1 MDKQRN
7 VRRDITNSC
16 ADSMLNRI
24 TECFKDS
31 LKGIPQI
38 KSAVIDSIN
47 EDGSINIFFPPNET
61 KLFTRIS
68 NQSPFTL
75 APGDGVEIMLKN
87 GSFDNCWII
96 AKHGITRADMSTQQ
110 NKTSNDTLKNTNSN
124 IDPSQ
129 VVGVTKTSQLINDS
143 KFISQDEPIINSP
156 DLRGVPT
163 TPTASKGDNS
173 SQIANTAFVFEAIQ
187 DVLEE
192 SKVLTFEGT
201 IGVDGTVQELPD
213 EHAQGDVYIISN
225 SGLYAGYNCNIGDLI
240 ICIKD
245 GLSKD
250 DKDWYVI
257 RTDLSNYITGP
268 LSSNDNHVA
277 IFDGDS
283 GKIIKDSGYTIGKS
297 VPSDAVFTD
306 TIIEVVDSL
315 DSTESEK
322 ALSANQGKILNDKV
336 IKKAD
341 SSTTLSGYG
350 IKDAKIEN
358 GVITLGENTITP
370 ITSLEDANLTGIPT
384 APTPDNTVN
393 NNQIATTSFVHTFV
407 AKAQESGVI
416 GPDSAINEHVALFD
430 GTTGKVIK
438 DSGFTIG
445 KSVPSDAV
453 FTDTIVEVEN
463 NLDSTS
469 TVSALSAYQGKL
481 LKNEIDKKA
490 TSATTLGGYGIT
502 DAYIKDGKVKLGE
515 NEIIPIIDVS
525 DKAPINSP
533 NFTGTPT
540 VPTANDGDNSEQIAN
555 TKFVSKSI
563 VDVLEKSKVMTFQ
576 GTLGENGDIQV
587 LPDKH
592 TIGDVYIIISSGIYA
607 GKSCGVGD
615 LIICI
620 QSGETDNND
629 DWYIIQTNIISNET
643 DTVIEVVDSLNSTET
658 KKALSANQGRVL
670 DEKISK
676 KANSSDSLNG
686 YGILDAKIENN
697 VITLGEHTITFIIDE

>member
-1 MDKQRN
+1 MDKQKN
-7 VRRDITNSC
+7 VRRDVTNSC

-68 NQSPFTL
+68 NQSPFIL
-75 APGDGVEIMLKN
+75 SPGDGVEIMLKN

-96 AKHGITRADMSTQQ
+96 AKHGVTRADMSTQQ
-110 NKTSNDTLKNTNSN
+110 NKTSNDTLKNTITN

-201 IGVDGTVQELPD
+201 IGTDGTVQELPD

-245 GLSKD
+245 GLSKN

-257 RTDLSNYITGP
+257 RTDLSNYIIGP
-268 LSSNDNHVA
+268 LSSSDNHVA
-277 IFDGDS
+277 IFDGNS
-283 GKIIKDSGYTIGKS
+283 GKIIKDSEYTIEKS
-297 VPSDAVFTD
+297 VPPDAVFTD

-358 GVITLGENTITP
+358 GVITLGKNTITP

-416 GPDSAINEHVALFD
+416 GPDSAVNEHVAVFD

-445 KSVPSDAV
+445 KSVPSNAV
-453 FTDTIVEVEN
+453 FTDTVYTHPKYEKHNIGFYKIETNELGHVVSVEQVTKEDIVNLGIPSEDTDTHYTCQNVVSNANTGISNSTTALSNGEVYLNTVEN
-463 NLDSTS
+463 NTVTS
-469 TVSALSAYQGKL
+469 SHKIIGEGNIKV
-481 LKNEIDKKA
+481 
-490 TSATTLGGYGIT
+490 TTDT
-502 DAYIKDGKVKLGE
+502 
-515 NEIIPIIDVS
+515 
-525 DKAPINSP
+525 
-533 NFTGTPT
+533 
-540 VPTANDGDNSEQIAN
+540 
-555 TKFVSKSI
+555 
-563 VDVLEKSKVMTFQ
+563 
-576 GTLGENGDIQV
+576 NGN
-587 LPDKH
+587 
-592 TIGDVYIIISSGIYA
+592 IIISY
-607 GKSCGVGD
+607 V
-615 LIICI
+615 
-620 QSGETDNND
+620 E
-629 DWYIIQTNIISNET
+629 
-643 DTVIEVVDSLNSTET
+643 STT
-658 KKALSANQGRVL
+658 
-670 DEKISK
+670 
-676 KANSSDSLNG
+676 
-686 YGILDAKIENN
+686 
-697 VITLGEHTITFIIDE
+697 

>member
-1 MDKQRN
+1 MDKQKN
-7 VRRDITNSC
+7 VRRDVTNSC

-68 NQSPFTL
+68 NQSPFIL
-75 APGDGVEIMLKN
+75 SPGDGVEIMLKN

-96 AKHGITRADMSTQQ
+96 AKHGVTRADMSTQQ
-110 NKTSNDTLKNTNSN
+110 NKTSNDTLKNTITN

-245 GLSKD
+245 GLSKN

-257 RTDLSNYITGP
+257 RTDLSNYIIGP
-268 LSSNDNHVA
+268 LNSSDNHVA

-283 GKIIKDSGYTIGKS
+283 GKIIKDSGYTIEKS
-297 VPSDAVFTD
+297 VPPDAVFTD

-358 GVITLGENTITP
+358 GVITLGKNTITP

-416 GPDSAINEHVALFD
+416 GPDSAVNEHVAVFD

-445 KSVPSDAV
+445 KSVPSNAV
-453 FTDTIVEVEN
+453 FTDTVYTHPKYEKHNIGFYKIETNELGHVVSVEQVTKEDIVNLGIPSEDTDTHYTCQNVVSNANTGISNSTTALSNGEVYLNTVEN
-463 NLDSTS
+463 NTVTS
-469 TVSALSAYQGKL
+469 SHKIIGEGNIKV
-481 LKNEIDKKA
+481 
-490 TSATTLGGYGIT
+490 TTDT
-502 DAYIKDGKVKLGE
+502 
-515 NEIIPIIDVS
+515 
-525 DKAPINSP
+525 
-533 NFTGTPT
+533 
-540 VPTANDGDNSEQIAN
+540 
-555 TKFVSKSI
+555 
-563 VDVLEKSKVMTFQ
+563 
-576 GTLGENGDIQV
+576 NGN
-587 LPDKH
+587 
-592 TIGDVYIIISSGIYA
+592 IIISY
-607 GKSCGVGD
+607 V
-615 LIICI
+615 
-620 QSGETDNND
+620 E
-629 DWYIIQTNIISNET
+629 
-643 DTVIEVVDSLNSTET
+643 STT
-658 KKALSANQGRVL
+658 
-670 DEKISK
+670 
-676 KANSSDSLNG
+676 
-686 YGILDAKIENN
+686 
-697 VITLGEHTITFIIDE
+697 

>member
-7 VRRDITNSC
+7 VRRDVTNSC

-75 APGDGVEIMLKN
+75 SPGDGVEIMLKN

-96 AKHGITRADMSTQQ
+96 AKHGVTRADMNTQQ
-110 NKTSNDTLKNTNSN
+110 NKVSNDTLKNINSN
-124 IDPSQ
+124 IDSIQ
-129 VVGVTKTSQLINDS
+129 IVGVTKTSQLVNDS

-156 DLRGVPT
+156 DLRGMPT

-201 IGVDGTVQELPD
+201 IGTDGTVQELPD

-257 RTDLSNYITGP
+257 RTDLSNYIIGP
-268 LSSNDNHVA
+268 LSSSDNHVA

-297 VPSDAVFTD
+297 VPPDAVFTD

-416 GPDSAINEHVALFD
+416 GPDLAVNEHVAVFD

-445 KSVPSDAV
+445 KSVPSNAV
-453 FTDTIVEVEN
+453 FTDTVYTHPKYEKHNIGFYKIETNELGHVVSVEQVTKEDIVNLGIPSEDTDTHYTCKNVVNNSNIATEESTVSLSNGEVYLNTVEN
-463 NLDSTS
+463 NTVTS
-469 TVSALSAYQGKL
+469 SHKIIGEGNIKV
-481 LKNEIDKKA
+481 
-490 TSATTLGGYGIT
+490 TT
-502 DAYIKDGKVKLGE
+502 D
-515 NEIIPIIDVS
+515 
-525 DKAPINSP
+525 
-533 NFTGTPT
+533 
-540 VPTANDGDNSEQIAN
+540 
-555 TKFVSKSI
+555 
-563 VDVLEKSKVMTFQ
+563 
-576 GTLGENGDIQV
+576 ENGN
-587 LPDKH
+587 
-592 TIGDVYIIISSGIYA
+592 IIISYVESSSGA
-607 GKSCGVGD
+607 G
-615 LIICI
+615 
-620 QSGETDNND
+620 GE
-629 DWYIIQTNIISNET
+629 
-643 DTVIEVVDSLNSTET
+643 STT
-658 KKALSANQGRVL
+658 
-670 DEKISK
+670 
-676 KANSSDSLNG
+676 
-686 YGILDAKIENN
+686 
-697 VITLGEHTITFIIDE
+697 T

>member
-7 VRRDITNSC
+7 VRRDVTNSC

-68 NQSPFTL
+68 NQSPFIL
-75 APGDGVEIMLKN
+75 SPGDGVEIMLKN

-96 AKHGITRADMSTQQ
+96 AKHGATRADMNTQQ
-110 NKTSNDTLKNTNSN
+110 NKVSNDTLKNINSN
-124 IDPSQ
+124 IDSIQ
-129 VVGVTKTSQLINDS
+129 IVGVTKTSQLINDS

-156 DLRGVPT
+156 DLRGMPT

-192 SKVLTFEGT
+192 SKVLTFEG
-201 IGVDGTVQELPD
+201 IVGVDGTLQELPD

-245 GLSKD
+245 GLSKN

-257 RTDLSNYITGP
+257 RTDLSNYIIGP
-268 LSSNDNHVA
+268 LSSSDSHVA

-283 GKIIKDSGYTIGKS
+283 GKIIKDSGYTIEKS

-416 GPDSAINEHVALFD
+416 GPDSAVNEHVALFD

-445 KSVPSDAV
+445 KSVPSNAI
-453 FTDTIVEVEN
+453 FTDTVYTHPKYEKHNIGFYKVETDETGHVVSVEQVTKEDIVNLGIPSEDTDTHYTCKNVVNNSNTATEESTTSLSNGEVYINTVEN
-463 NLDSTS
+463 NNVTS
-469 TVSALSAYQGKL
+469 SHKIIGEGNIKV
-481 LKNEIDKKA
+481 
-490 TSATTLGGYGIT
+490 TT
-502 DAYIKDGKVKLGE
+502 DGKG
-515 NEIIPIIDVS
+515 N
-525 DKAPINSP
+525 
-533 NFTGTPT
+533 
-540 VPTANDGDNSEQIAN
+540 
-555 TKFVSKSI
+555 
-563 VDVLEKSKVMTFQ
+563 
-576 GTLGENGDIQV
+576 
-587 LPDKH
+587 
-592 TIGDVYIIISSGIYA
+592 IIISYVESGSGA
-607 GKSCGVGD
+607 GGEST
-615 LIICI
+615 
-620 QSGETDNND
+620 GET
-629 DWYIIQTNIISNET
+629 TT
-643 DTVIEVVDSLNSTET
+643 T
-658 KKALSANQGRVL
+658 
-670 DEKISK
+670 
-676 KANSSDSLNG
+676 
-686 YGILDAKIENN
+686 
-697 VITLGEHTITFIIDE
+697 

>member
-1 MDKQRN
+1 MDKQKN
-7 VRRDITNSC
+7 VRRDVTNSC

-68 NQSPFTL
+68 NQSPFIL
-75 APGDGVEIMLKN
+75 SPGDGVEIMLKN

-96 AKHGITRADMSTQQ
+96 AKHGVTRADMSTQQ
-110 NKTSNDTLKNTNSN
+110 NKTSNDTLKNTITN

-201 IGVDGTVQELPD
+201 IGTDGTVQELPD

-245 GLSKD
+245 GLSKN

-257 RTDLSNYITGP
+257 RTDLSNYIIGP
-268 LSSNDNHVA
+268 LSSSDNHVA
-277 IFDGDS
+277 IFDGNS
-283 GKIIKDSGYTIGKS
+283 GKIIKDSEYTIEKS
-297 VPSDAVFTD
+297 VPPDAVFTD

-416 GPDSAINEHVALFD
+416 GPDSAVNEHVAVFD

-445 KSVPSDAV
+445 KSVPSNAV
-453 FTDTIVEVEN
+453 FTDTVYTHPKYEKHNIGFYKIETNELGHVVSVEQVTKEDIVNLGIPSEDTDTHYTCQNVVSNANTGISNSTTALSNGEVYLNTVEN
-463 NLDSTS
+463 NTVTS
-469 TVSALSAYQGKL
+469 SHKIIGEGNIKV
-481 LKNEIDKKA
+481 
-490 TSATTLGGYGIT
+490 TTDT
-502 DAYIKDGKVKLGE
+502 
-515 NEIIPIIDVS
+515 
-525 DKAPINSP
+525 
-533 NFTGTPT
+533 
-540 VPTANDGDNSEQIAN
+540 
-555 TKFVSKSI
+555 
-563 VDVLEKSKVMTFQ
+563 
-576 GTLGENGDIQV
+576 NGN
-587 LPDKH
+587 
-592 TIGDVYIIISSGIYA
+592 IIISY
-607 GKSCGVGD
+607 V
-615 LIICI
+615 
-620 QSGETDNND
+620 E
-629 DWYIIQTNIISNET
+629 
-643 DTVIEVVDSLNSTET
+643 STT
-658 KKALSANQGRVL
+658 
-670 DEKISK
+670 
-676 KANSSDSLNG
+676 
-686 YGILDAKIENN
+686 
-697 VITLGEHTITFIIDE
+697 